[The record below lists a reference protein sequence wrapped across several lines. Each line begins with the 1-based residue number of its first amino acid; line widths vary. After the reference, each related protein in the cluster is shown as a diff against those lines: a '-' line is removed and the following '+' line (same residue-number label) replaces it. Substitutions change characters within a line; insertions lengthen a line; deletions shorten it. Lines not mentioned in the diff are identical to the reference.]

1 MHIQPNSPRRR
12 HMFYRVSP
20 LFLVTILLVV
30 ISFSTAGCTSN
41 QDEGENLPPL
51 LEEPEKGNVKLD
63 GKLNQLIRAKEQGE
77 AEEFARQ
84 RSIELV
90 DGNVRVEIVCLPG
103 HAEEVARAAS
113 AFGIVEGTARDVV
126 QAVVPITNLN
136 ALAEVES
143 IRFIRLPRRGEEE
156 AE

>member
-1 MHIQPNSPRRR
+1 
-12 HMFYRVSP
+12 MFYRAVP
-20 LFLVTILLVV
+20 LFLVVILLAVL
-30 ISFSTAGCTSN
+30 SFSTAGCTN
-41 QDEGENLPPL
+41 KEDTVNKLEGH
-51 LEEPEKGNVKLD
+51 
-63 GKLNQLIRAKEQGE
+63 LNQLIRAEEQGE

-90 DGNVRVEIVCLPG
+90 DGSVRVEIECLPG

-113 AFGIVEGTARDVV
+113 AFGIVEGTARDWV

-136 ALAEVES
+136 ALDELEG
-143 IRFIRLPRRGEEE
+143 IRFIRLPIHPVEE

>member
-1 MHIQPNSPRRR
+1 
-12 HMFYRVSP
+12 MFYRASH
-20 LFLVTILLVV
+20 LFLVTVLLVV
-30 ISFSTAGCTSN
+30 ISFSTAGCTN
-41 QDEGENLPPL
+41 KEDTVN
-51 LEEPEKGNVKLD
+51 KLD
-63 GKLNQLIRAKEQGE
+63 GTLNQLIRAEEQGE

-84 RSIELV
+84 GSIKLL
-90 DGNVRVEIVCLPG
+90 DGSVRVIIECQSG

-136 ALAEVES
+136 ALDEVEG
-143 IRFIRLPRRGEEE
+143 IRFIRMPRHPVEE

>member
-1 MHIQPNSPRRR
+1 
-12 HMFYRVSP
+12 MFYRAVP
-20 LFLVTILLVV
+20 LFLVVILLAVL
-30 ISFSTAGCTSN
+30 SFSTAGCTN
-41 QDEGENLPPL
+41 KEDTVNKLEGH
-51 LEEPEKGNVKLD
+51 
-63 GKLNQLIRAKEQGE
+63 LNQLIRAEEQGE

-90 DGNVRVEIVCLPG
+90 DGSVRVEIECLPG

-113 AFGIVEGTARDVV
+113 TFGIVELTYRNLV

-136 ALAEVES
+136 ALDELEG
-143 IRFIRLPRRGEEE
+143 IRFIRMPRHPEEE